1 MFPTP
6 NKIIGSREDLIKSYI
21 EQVNSLHTT
30 TFSTKQVNTFRFC
43 SYNVKYFKFENY
55 TCENIKSFIDIINPD
70 AFSLIEYDIKHDYIF
85 KGIKD
90 YNTVLFEQLP
100 GYGIFSSHNN
110 SKYILHNIDQK
121 NLLSHGRYGNM
132 NELRGFT
139 HITINLNKT
148 FLNIFTVHLDVWDES
163 GSIRLQEITELVDY
177 IINKSLTNVLI
188 LGDFN
193 EWDLKN
199 TDNTYGAS
207 LVDFKRR
214 TGLKHFSTQSHDFLK
229 QNNFVNVFH
238 LKEKY
243 PKFSCWS
250 GKLVDFCYLFKSTWS
265 DTIEIA
271 DITMPFLP
279 YSDHLPI
286 VIDIKYK

>member
-1 MFPTP
+1 MFPSP
-6 NKIIGSREDLIKSYI
+6 NKIIGSREDLIKSYV
-21 EQVNSLHTT
+21 EQINSLHTT
-30 TFSTKQVNTFRFC
+30 IFSTKPTNTFRFC

-70 AFSLIEYDIKHDYIF
+70 AFSLIEYHTKHDNIF
-85 KGIKD
+85 KNIKD
-90 YNTVLFEQLP
+90 YNSVLFEQLP
-100 GYGIFSSHNN
+100 GYGILSSNYN

-121 NLLSHGRYGNM
+121 QLLSHGRYGSM
-132 NELRGFT
+132 NGLRGFT
-139 HITINLNKT
+139 HIAINLNKT
-148 FLNIFTVHLDVWDES
+148 PINIFTVHLDVCDES
-163 GSIRLQEITELVDY
+163 GNTRLQDITELVDY
-177 IINKSLTNVLI
+177 IVNTSLVNVLI

-199 TDNTYGAS
+199 TDSTYGAT

-214 TGLKHFSTQSHDFLK
+214 TGLNHFSTQSHDFLK
-229 QNNFVNVFH
+229 QNNFMNVFH

-250 GKLVDFCYLFKSTWS
+250 GQLVDYCYLFKSTWS
-265 DTIEIA
+265 DTIEIV
-271 DITMPFLP
+271 DITMPFIP

-286 VIDIKYK
+286 VIDIKHK